1 MQTQSVTR
9 RKCRLWKCLSSGPP
23 LPCTAGLRRAR
34 IKHFPWLHYPPHP
47 VWHNIWTAIQW
58 RFARNG
64 IQGMAWVIK
73 KTWSRWNCG
82 KYEQSPMGSGTLVIF
97 AWLWDGGV
105 PHVRSRDLLSKEV
118 HIWKETEATS
128 CFVYVQFCPT
138 LRGPVD
144 CSLPG
149 SSIHGISQAR
159 ILEWVAMPSSKG
171 SSPPRD
177 RTRISC
183 ISCIGRQILYH

>member
-47 VWHNIWTAIQW
+47 VWHNIWKAIQW

-105 PHVRSRDLLSKEV
+105 PHVRSRSNIIWGIIQRRVRRNLVKNYISSNLKVILWNSPLISTDQFNMRARKFLSHFFLVFQLTYIHSKESN
-118 HIWKETEATS
+118 AML
-128 CFVYVQFCPT
+128 
-138 LRGPVD
+138 LRPV
-144 CSLPG
+144 
-149 SSIHGISQAR
+149 I
-159 ILEWVAMPSSKG
+159 
-171 SSPPRD
+171 
-177 RTRISC
+177 
-183 ISCIGRQILYH
+183 